1 MRFLYINI
9 NYNTLIFV
17 YFMKKYEE
25 PQMKLHELRTKT
37 SMLESSPEKMH
48 VDTKT
53 STDAGKNDL
62 EDFESATLTW

>member
-1 MRFLYINI
+1 
-9 NYNTLIFV
+9 
-17 YFMKKYEE
+17 MKKYEE
-25 PQMKLHELRTKT
+25 PQMKLHELRAKT